1 MAQGEWKSGFPWL
14 RPSFWAFLG
23 TLAAVEFA
31 RGALFISILP
41 TYITT
46 QLGYGV
52 AVSGLVL
59 SAHYLADTLFK
70 SPLGWLVDRYGG
82 RRILSLALPWVLFSV
97 FLLQSGHSPWL
108 LVLAAGLYGLAA
120 APTWPS
126 VVGTLIELSPPEERG
141 GIMGAVN
148 MAWLM
153 GSGLGTILVNF
164 LISST
169 FQRAF
174 WAVEAVLALG
184 LLLALGLRLRQRRS
198 SRHHQVDHPSLRQ
211 QLDRI
216 WKHLASIRALL
227 PGMFVQTLSIGM
239 LLPVLAPYAR
249 LQLGLT
255 QAHYAYLLL
264 AGGGVTVLLLVPF
277 GRLADRWS
285 YRGFLT
291 LGFALAALS
300 LLLLVDVEKVV
311 WVYALVCLLGAAYA
325 MILPSWNAVL
335 TRTLPSTVRGTLI
348 GFFMSVEGLGVA
360 SGPVL
365 GAKLWEILGPQVP
378 FHASAAVL
386 AVMAVFY
393 LLYPLPGL
401 GAGAS

>member
-1 MAQGEWKSGFPWL
+1 MAQGEQKAKLPWQ

-23 TLAAVEFA
+23 VLAAVEFA

-41 TYITT
+41 TYITAE
-46 QLGYGV
+46 LGYGV

-82 RRILSLALPWVLFSV
+82 RQVLSLAFPWILLSVL
-97 FLLQSGHSPWL
+97 LLQRGRSPWL

-126 VVGTLIELSPPEERG
+126 VVGALIDLAPPEERG

-148 MAWLM
+148 MAWLG

-164 LISST
+164 LASSA
-169 FQRAF
+169 FRQAF
-174 WAVEAVLALG
+174 WAVEGVLALG
-184 LLLALGLRLRQRRS
+184 LLLALGLRFRQRRS
-198 SRHHQVDHPSLRQ
+198 TRLCQEDRPSLRQ

-216 WKHLASIRALL
+216 WKHLASVRPLL

-239 LLPVLAPYAR
+239 LLPILAPYAR
-249 LQLGLT
+249 LRLGLT

-264 AGGGVTVLLLVPF
+264 IGGGMTVLLLVPF

-291 LGFALAALS
+291 VGFALAALS
-300 LLLLVDVEKVV
+300 LLFLVDVEKVT
-311 WVYALVCLLGAAYA
+311 WVYALVCLLGASYA
-325 MILPSWNAVL
+325 MILPSWNAVV
-335 TRTLPSTVRGTLI
+335 TRALPSTVRGALI

-360 SGPVL
+360 SGPIL
-365 GAKLWEILGPQVP
+365 GAKLWEVLGPRVP
-378 FHASAAVL
+378 FQASAAVL
-386 AVMAVFY
+386 IAMAVFY
-393 LLYPLPGL
+393 LFYPLPG
-401 GAGAS
+401 AGTVS